1 MRKGSG
7 KDVIVVLDGYS
18 MREIVRYPSVVR
30 ASEDLNIKSS
40 TIRSA
45 LCHRTLVFEC
55 YFVYLLSLEGWKPA
69 QRSWRRIRGNK
80 ESEKLNRLRKEKEN
94 VWSL

>member
-7 KDVIVVLDGYS
+7 KDAVVVLDGYS

-30 ASEDLNIKSS
+30 ASEDLNIKPD

-45 LCHRTLVFEC
+45 LCHRTLVYEC
-55 YFVYLLSLEGWKPA
+55 YFVYLRSLEGWKPA

-80 ESEKLNRLRKEKEN
+80 ESEKLNKLRKEKDY
-94 VWSL
+94 VRSL